1 MKKKLSSLLLA
12 LALAMQAGAAPA
24 AEPDYATG
32 APWPDIDLEG
42 VVTRDMKASLKDNFA
57 LAVNKEKILA
67 LKIPK
72 GHAEG
77 GTMMDLQLKQI
88 EDLKGMFLGR
98 EPDGHDAKLAY
109 ALFQLMMD
117 WKSRNAQGAAPLKKA
132 VDAIEAAGTVEALNA
147 YFLKT
152 PVEDQI
158 ARLWIAG
165 SEASFDDASRNVLLT
180 GACPLVL
187 EDAAEYGKLTAYGEV
202 KKKAYS
208 ELARKMLARLGYAEK
223 AALQKI
229 ENCLAFEA
237 MLAPAMLTSEQKKG
251 PDYARLINNRF
262 SHEKLAKA
270 QGGVPLLAW
279 LAHAGY
285 PEAKEYI
292 VMEPRFLERLS
303 GLYTKKNLALIKD
316 YLIVHGVLEG
326 AEFLDRQCYE
336 WFCACRNA
344 VSGASG
350 MLPDEEAFASSAAKT
365 LEWPAA
371 RLYAETYLKQE
382 DKERIARLID
392 RIVAAYRGIISEA
405 DFLAE
410 STKANAL
417 GKLDALDRRV
427 LFPDS
432 WEKYACREL
441 NFASPKEGGTLWQ
454 AMRRIGAY
462 YLAKNVREYSKPV
475 DKEKWDMGPHT
486 VNCFYDSQV
495 NAIYILGAFSQGAMY
510 RSGMS
515 DEELLAKLGWVI
527 GHEISHA
534 FDSSGAQ
541 FDKDGNMADWW
552 TEKDYAAFRARNEKM
567 AAYYSRMQP
576 WAGQHFRGGI
586 MTGEAGADMA
596 GMKAVLRIAAEQ
608 KDFDYDRLFR
618 ALAEVWLVKQT
629 LQASYAQLNDTH
641 PMGYLRINCTLQQ
654 FDEFLKCY
662 GIVKGDGMY
671 LAPEDRVIV
680 W

>member
-132 VDAIEAAGTVEALNA
+132 VDAIEAAGTVDALNA

-270 QGGVPLLAW
+270 QAACPFWPGLRMPATPKPKNTSSWSPASWKGS
-279 LAHAGY
+279 AGST
-285 PEAKEYI
+285 
-292 VMEPRFLERLS
+292 RRR
-303 GLYTKKNLALIKD
+303 T
-316 YLIVHGVLEG
+316 
-326 AEFLDRQCYE
+326 
-336 WFCACRNA
+336 
-344 VSGASG
+344 
-350 MLPDEEAFASSAAKT
+350 LP
-365 LEWPAA
+365 
-371 RLYAETYLKQE
+371 
-382 DKERIARLID
+382 
-392 RIVAAYRGIISEA
+392 
-405 DFLAE
+405 
-410 STKANAL
+410 
-417 GKLDALDRRV
+417 
-427 LFPDS
+427 
-432 WEKYACREL
+432 
-441 NFASPKEGGTLWQ
+441 
-454 AMRRIGAY
+454 
-462 YLAKNVREYSKPV
+462 
-475 DKEKWDMGPHT
+475 
-486 VNCFYDSQV
+486 
-495 NAIYILGAFSQGAMY
+495 
-510 RSGMS
+510 
-515 DEELLAKLGWVI
+515 
-527 GHEISHA
+527 
-534 FDSSGAQ
+534 
-541 FDKDGNMADWW
+541 
-552 TEKDYAAFRARNEKM
+552 
-567 AAYYSRMQP
+567 
-576 WAGQHFRGGI
+576 
-586 MTGEAGADMA
+586 
-596 GMKAVLRIAAEQ
+596 
-608 KDFDYDRLFR
+608 
-618 ALAEVWLVKQT
+618 
-629 LQASYAQLNDTH
+629 
-641 PMGYLRINCTLQQ
+641 
-654 FDEFLKCY
+654 
-662 GIVKGDGMY
+662 
-671 LAPEDRVIV
+671 
-680 W
+680 